1 MGKKKMSTTHRGWR
15 PKRCCL
21 VFSGVTALLLACL
34 CTVVALRGKMRIP
47 GTPASTGGDSVSSA
61 SDTAADSLTG
71 DADCV
76 VDPSV
81 KDPYHKWNI
90 QQHEWCCWNYR
101 LGCHLL
107 FDRMRKRAQ
116 QRAAQ
121 VAAQVPRNE
130 SLFANSTSN
139 LSNSRNNS
147 SSSSNTNSSTHD
159 APQELPSESNASDS
173 GSAQEMLPAGNT
185 SPSTSVQKTLPGNDP
200 RNRVAQDVT
209 TAEASTTAA
218 PEYNCDQ
225 DRGSWKTA
233 WSHVKQAWCCSRHNV
248 GCSTV
253 AR

>member
-1 MGKKKMSTTHRGWR
+1 MG
-15 PKRCCL
+15 
-21 VFSGVTALLLACL
+21 
-34 CTVVALRGKMRIP
+34 
-47 GTPASTGGDSVSSA
+47 
-61 SDTAADSLTG
+61 
-71 DADCV
+71 
-76 VDPSV
+76 
-81 KDPYHKWNI
+81 
-90 QQHEWCCWNYR
+90 WCCWNYR

-121 VAAQVPRNE
+121 VAAQGPRNE

-139 LSNSRNNS
+139 LSNSR
-147 SSSSNTNSSTHD
+147 THD
-159 APQELPSESNASDS
+159 APQELPSESNASGSGSSQELPTESNASDS

-185 SPSTSVQKTLPGNDP
+185 SPSTSVQETLPGNDP

-253 AR
+253 ALPQQLVQKKP